1 MSTRAKPIQER
12 SQQSRQVIF
21 ESALALFREN
31 GYERTTMRDIATKAK
46 VAVGAAYYYF
56 RKKEDL
62 VHEYYLMLEEGS
74 AAEVA
79 KLCASTTSFKARVRG
94 IITFKLH
101 QVTPDR
107 SLTKV
112 LARIAADPDNELSPF
127 SRQTQPIRD
136 QAIRMME
143 QLVEGSDLKCGA
155 ELRPHVARLIWLL
168 FMGMIFFWIQDR
180 SPSQKQTEK
189 LSDIAVSLTDKVLW
203 LSSLP
208 LTGPINRLTIDLTN
222 TIFDAFTH
230 HTTELPSE
238 LTDTKK

>member
-12 SQQSRQVIF
+12 SQQSRQMIF

-31 GYERTTMRDIATKAK
+31 GYEKTTMRDIAAKAG

-74 AAEVA
+74 AAEVVRL
-79 KLCASTTSFKARVRG
+79 KNSTSSFKARITG
-94 IITFKLH
+94 IISFKLH

-107 SLTKV
+107 SLTKI
-112 LARIAADPDNELSPF
+112 LARIASDPDNELSPF
-127 SRQTQPIRD
+127 SRETQHIRD
-136 QAIRMME
+136 QAIQMME
-143 QLVEGSDLKCGA
+143 QLAEGSDVKCGS

-189 LSDIAVSLTDKVLW
+189 LSKIAVDLTDKVLW

-208 LTGPINRLTIDLTN
+208 LTGPINRLTIELTN

-230 HTTELPSE
+230 HTSTLPSE
-238 LTDTKK
+238 FSNSKE